1 MVNWENEKERL
12 EGMINGGVTYEY
24 IGSIY
29 GCTGANIKKQAKKLG
44 IVLPKR
50 RKVNPS
56 ETFNKGKGKKCKNCG
71 KPLGNK
77 HGVYCSDKCRTEY
90 VYNTLVEQWKN
101 GEISGCD
108 KNGSPRNFL
117 RKYMLEKHDYKCER
131 CGFDKNNPYTGL
143 SILQLH
149 HKDGDC
155 FNNSEDNIELL
166 CPNCHGLT
174 ENFGS
179 RNLNST
185 RIDRRTKYYRENIL
199 PGL

>member
-1 MVNWENEKERL
+1 MINWEDEKERL

-44 IVLPKR
+44 IVLPER

-56 ETFNKGKGKKCKNCG
+56 ETFNRGKGKKCKNCG
-71 KPLGNK
+71 KPLGDK
-77 HGVYCSDKCRTEY
+77 HGVYCSDECRAEHN
-90 VYNTLVEQWKN
+90 YNTIVEQWKN
-101 GEISGCD
+101 GEINGGD
-108 KNGSPRNFL
+108 KNGTPRNFL
-117 RKYMLEKHDYKCER
+117 RRYMLEKNGYKCER
-131 CGFDKNNPYTGL
+131 CGFGENNPYTGL

-155 FNNSEDNIELL
+155 FNNSEDNLEVL

-185 RIDRRTKYYRENIL
+185 RIDRRTKYYRENKKK
-199 PGL
+199 